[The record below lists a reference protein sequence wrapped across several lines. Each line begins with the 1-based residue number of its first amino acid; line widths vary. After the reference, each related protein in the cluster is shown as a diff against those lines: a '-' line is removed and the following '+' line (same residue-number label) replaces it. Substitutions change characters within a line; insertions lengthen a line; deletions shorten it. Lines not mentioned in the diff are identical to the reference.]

1 MELKDHRTHP
11 KKNKK
16 NKAHRKKKKIVH
28 TGGWYHT
35 VYLLPKIK
43 KIKKNVPPVLPSP
56 KYKCQEQ
63 SFPHKSRVIIY
74 PNKSEIYARYLLVC
88 KPSYGLEL
96 KDHRTH
102 PRKAYK
108 IAVLTIDF
116 LLKRTKGNA
125 IKETD
130 KKKEH
135 ENEKTAKRQ
144 GKQLR

>member
-1 MELKDHRTHP
+1 MDHRTHP
-11 KKNKK
+11 KK
-16 NKAHRKKKKIVH
+16 KKKK
-28 TGGWYHT
+28 
-35 VYLLPKIK
+35 
-43 KIKKNVPPVLPSP
+43 
-56 KYKCQEQ
+56 
-63 SFPHKSRVIIY
+63 
-74 PNKSEIYARYLLVC
+74 
-88 KPSYGLEL
+88 
-96 KDHRTH
+96 
-102 PRKAYK
+102 YK